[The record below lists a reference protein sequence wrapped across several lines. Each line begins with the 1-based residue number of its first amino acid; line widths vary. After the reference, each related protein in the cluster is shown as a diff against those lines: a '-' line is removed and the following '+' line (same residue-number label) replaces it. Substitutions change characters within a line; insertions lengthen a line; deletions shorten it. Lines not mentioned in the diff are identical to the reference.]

1 MNAWQ
6 EQDGTFKA
14 QINASEWQLCT
25 MLAIMNYLK
34 SVVHVYTNEWIII
47 SATYFS
53 NVKDITAIRV
63 NYVDIIWCVNMIAVN
78 MIAVNQYKGIARQD
92 GTW

>member
-6 EQDGTFKA
+6 EQDGTIKA
-14 QINASEWQLCT
+14 QMNASEWQLCT
-25 MLAIMNYLK
+25 MLAIMNDLK

-53 NVKDITAIRV
+53 NLNEGITAIRV
-63 NYVDIIWCVNMIAVN
+63 NYVHIIWCVY
-78 MIAVNQYKGIARQD
+78 MIAVNQYKGIARKD

>member
-6 EQDGTFKA
+6 EQDGTIKA
-14 QINASEWQLCT
+14 QMNASEWQLCT
-25 MLAIMNYLK
+25 MLAIMNDLK
-34 SVVHVYTNEWIII
+34 SVVHVYMNEWIII

-53 NVKDITAIRV
+53 NVKEGITAIRV
-63 NYVDIIWCVNMIAVN
+63 NYVHMIWCVY
-78 MIAVNQYKGIARQD
+78 MIAVNQYKSIARQD